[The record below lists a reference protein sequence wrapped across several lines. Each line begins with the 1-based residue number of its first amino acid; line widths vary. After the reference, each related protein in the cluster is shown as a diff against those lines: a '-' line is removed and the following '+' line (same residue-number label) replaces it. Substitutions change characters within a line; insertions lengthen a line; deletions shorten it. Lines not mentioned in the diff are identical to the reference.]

1 MRLVEIWALAAS
13 GRGLTSMAKIILHQW
28 EISPFC
34 GKVRKILALKKLRYE
49 TVDYA
54 GVRAL
59 LVKKLSFVG
68 KLPVLEYDGVRI
80 QDSTD
85 IARFLEQRHPE
96 PALYPA
102 DPVERAEALLF
113 EDWADESFY
122 WYEVF
127 LRSEFPDVFEK
138 TLELFCK
145 ERPRWEWGTFGF
157 FLHRIVRKQ
166 MREQGLGRQSR
177 ETVISNYFELLAS
190 LDAILLQREWLAGPA
205 LSIADI
211 AVSAQLDEMVRTSH
225 LAPRILEHKGIAA
238 WLARCTTR

>member
-1 MRLVEIWALAAS
+1 
-13 GRGLTSMAKIILHQW
+13 MAKIILHQW

-54 GVRAL
+54 GVRAP
-59 LVKKLSFVG
+59 LVKKLSFAG
-68 KLPVLEYDGVRI
+68 KLPVLDYDDIRI

-102 DPVERAEALLF
+102 DTVERAQALLL

-127 LRSEFPDVFEK
+127 LRSEFEDAFK
-138 TLELFCK
+138 TTLKLFCK
-145 ERPRWEWGTFGF
+145 ERPRWEWEIFGF
-157 FLHRIVRKQ
+157 FFHRIVRKQ
-166 MREQGLGRQSR
+166 LRGQGLGRQSR
-177 ETVISNYFELLAS
+177 ETVISN
-190 LDAILLQREWLAGPA
+190 
-205 LSIADI
+205 
-211 AVSAQLDEMVRTSH
+211 
-225 LAPRILEHKGIAA
+225 
-238 WLARCTTR
+238 